1 MFGFSHEKSLGSVV
15 TYTAVNCLNFLSKI
29 SSSFTLTMIKIPS
42 QQIFDLI
49 VGKIQ
54 NKMS

>member
-1 MFGFSHEKSLGSVV
+1 MGLATKKSLGSVV
-15 TYTAVNCLNFLSKI
+15 TYTAVNCLNFLSKT
-29 SSSFTLTMIKIPS
+29 SSGFTLTMIKIPS

>member
-15 TYTAVNCLNFLSKI
+15 TYMAVNCLNFLSKT
-29 SSSFTLTMIKIPS
+29 SSGFTLTMIKIPS